1 MHNEDKTPFLGDPI
15 HLLVDLDKKLSNKK
29 LKPVIGIELE
39 FYLLRKNFS
48 NSISESNMYSIAEI
62 DSNYELFEEI
72 FKSCEE
78 NNIKIE
84 STVSE
89 AGAGQYEIVLTHND
103 NLIEVATNVV
113 FLKHIIRSI
122 APKVWLHSM
131 LYV

>member
-1 MHNEDKTPFLGDPI
+1 MIGAFLKK
-15 HLLVDLDKKLSNKK
+15 LVDLEKKLSNKK
-29 LKPVIGIELE
+29 LKPIIGIELE

-84 STVSE
+84 KNT
-89 AGAGQYEIVLTHND
+89 I
-103 NLIEVATNVV
+103 
-113 FLKHIIRSI
+113 
-122 APKVWLHSM
+122 
-131 LYV
+131 

>member
-1 MHNEDKTPFLGDPI
+1 
-15 HLLVDLDKKLSNKK
+15 
-29 LKPVIGIELE
+29 
-39 FYLLRKNFS
+39 
-48 NSISESNMYSIAEI
+48 MYSIAEI

-89 AGAGQYEIVLTHND
+89 AGAGQCKIVLTHND
-103 NLIEVATNVV
+103 NLIEATNVV

-122 APKVWLHSM
+122 AQKVSQHALC
-131 LYV
+131 LNLLVICQA